1 MPDLQELHWTNE
13 PKAEGI
19 RATHLVYVV
28 QIVYLLVP
36 EPRDT
41 VIHSTGRYSEESG
54 RIYSGINNISVKS
67 CEKHSS
73 SAQNSVKAIDIRTNA
88 TDVETRKYIFQ

>member
-41 VIHSTGRYSEESG
+41 VIHSAGRCS

-88 TDVETRKYIFQ
+88 TDVETRKYICQ